1 MFIMAPKT
9 MHRIERSRMRQ
20 RNTNYGKLMKSL
32 HKKLE
37 KLWTEYGTDVYL
49 LARRNGRS
57 QVFSSLDQPPDQ
69 DALVSSPLCSAL
81 LL

>member
-1 MFIMAPKT
+1 
-9 MHRIERSRMRQ
+9 MRQ

-69 DALVSSPLCSAL
+69 DALVSSSPLFRLLAL
-81 LL
+81 IQERRKHIHQLNLNP